1 MDAVCACAMKIFLIQ
16 FWGLFVLGFICL
28 FFGVAFLSFLLPG
41 RCDGKIAG
49 VKTHFLSLKQT
60 AKTRFPH
67 RVRIKTNI
75 VGMTNAFTCFQ
86 KE

>member
-60 AKTRFPH
+60 AKTGFPH
-67 RVRIKTNI
+67 RVGIKTNI
-75 VGMTNAFTCFQ
+75 VGTTNAFTCF
-86 KE
+86 

>member
-49 VKTHFLSLKQT
+49 VKTHFLSLKQLQ
-60 AKTRFPH
+60 KLDFH
-67 RVRIKTNI
+67 IKTNI
-75 VGMTNAFTCFQ
+75 VGTTNAFTCFQ